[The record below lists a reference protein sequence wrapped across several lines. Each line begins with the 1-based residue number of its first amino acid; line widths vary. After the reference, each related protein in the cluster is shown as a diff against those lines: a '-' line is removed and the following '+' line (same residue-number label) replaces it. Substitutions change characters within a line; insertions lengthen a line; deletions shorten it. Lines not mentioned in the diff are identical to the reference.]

1 MQFHFQLMRLILHI
15 AYSELCCADHVSA
28 TACASLADSTLQ
40 LLLLLLLLLL
50 HWHEQSLTKY
60 YDGHNMT
67 VGGAVISATAELD
80 TKIHFYQN
88 VHGNI
93 LSPQCAFIVLQ
104 STKVLLSILLHGF
117 PC

>member
-1 MQFHFQLMRLILHI
+1 MRSILHI
-15 AYSELCCADHVSA
+15 ACSELCIDK
-28 TACASLADSTLQ
+28 LQ
-40 LLLLLLLLLL
+40 LLLRLLLLLLLL
-50 HWHEQSLTKY
+50 HWHAQSLTKY

-104 STKVLLSILLHGF
+104 STKVLLLMLYYMFSCAECNHHCAIRDS
-117 PC
+117 

>member
-1 MQFHFQLMRLILHI
+1 
-15 AYSELCCADHVSA
+15 
-28 TACASLADSTLQ
+28 
-40 LLLLLLLLLL
+40 
-50 HWHEQSLTKY
+50 LTKY

-104 STKVLLSILLHGF
+104 STKVRSVDVISYFPVLSTVVTAPSQTHKSVSLLLSCG
-117 PC
+117 